1 MSWEKFAAGQ
11 PEIIRSHQK
20 DEYFLSVLKNK
31 LAGVV
36 VSVFGKSFYY
46 IT

>member
-20 DEYFLSVLKNK
+20 DEYFQSVLKNK

-36 VSVFGKSFYY
+36 ISLFGMSFYY
-46 IT
+46 FT